1 MPLVGTKPAV
11 TIDNFAAMIREDC
24 MLVDKTLM
32 IKELM
37 DSTDSALLIIRPRRF
52 GKSLNLSMLQYFFAA
67 IAYGRSTQ
75 CMFDRF
81 EIAKVD
87 NGEFLKQHQGQYPVI
102 LISFKDVKQ
111 NTCQGALEN
120 FNCLIAEAYRQ
131 HSDLLDSD
139 TLGANYKSRIER
151 YLDGQ
156 VTTTE
161 LEQSLRFLS
170 ECLYRVHGKEVIIL
184 IDEYDTPLTS
194 AYEHGYIE
202 EFNGFL
208 RGLLSN
214 ALKSNPYLKKAVLT
228 GILRVSKNSML
239 SGLNNLRTYTLF
251 DHNYQQYF
259 GFTEAEID
267 ELTTA
272 VKVEHGREDIRSY
285 YNGYKIGDTVIYN
298 PWSIMNYL
306 QTAELAPYWVWTSND
321 KLFKELLLNSSEK
334 TKEQLGLLMQNQ
346 AIEADIELSMRYE
359 DLIGNPNSLWALL
372 LFCGYLKLESHHLS
386 EMGTSRVCQLKI
398 PNTEIMRLF
407 NGIFANWLR
416 DTMGWRYEGF
426 LKHLT
431 EGKVEAFTED
441 LSAFLMNSLSFR
453 DVGGDKAP
461 TERFYHGFFIGL
473 TASLQEKYHY
483 TSNRESGAGVYDVG
497 LVPRS
502 FSNDTGVI
510 LEFKHAKLKENLTK
524 LANDALLQIDKMG
537 YETEFRKHPHVKK
550 LLKIGLAFSEKA
562 VKSVYTIT
570 DLSKYLGVLKGKI
583 KIANDFDKPLPSGT
597 LDDFEE

>member
-11 TIDNFAAMIREDC
+11 TIDNFAAMVEEDC
-24 MLVDKTLM
+24 LLVDKTMM
-32 IKELM
+32 IKEVM
-37 DSTDSALLIIRPRRF
+37 DSSDSALLILRPRRF

-67 IAYGRSTQ
+67 SAYGVTTHG
-75 CMFDRF
+75 MFDRF

-102 LISFKDVKQ
+102 LISFKDVKES
-111 NTCQGALEN
+111 TCQGALEN

-131 HSDLLDSD
+131 HRDLLNSD
-139 TLGANYKSRIER
+139 QFDNSDRKRFER
-151 YLDGQ
+151 YLDGE
-156 VTTTE
+156 VTTAE
-161 LEQSLRFLS
+161 LEQAIRFLS
-170 ECLYRVHGKEVIIL
+170 ECLHRVYGKKVIIL

-239 SGLNNLRTYTLF
+239 SGLNNLETYTLF
-251 DHNYQQYF
+251 SQRYQQYF

-272 VKVEHGREDIRSY
+272 VKVEHGREDIRRY
-285 YNGYKIGDTVIYN
+285 YNGYKIGDEVIYN
-298 PWSIMNYL
+298 PWSIMNFL
-306 QTAELAPYWVWTSND
+306 KTKELAPYWVWTSND
-321 KLFKELLLNSSEK
+321 KLFQDLLLNSNAD
-334 TKEQLGLLMQNQ
+334 TKEKIGLLMRNE
-346 AIEADIELSMRYE
+346 AIEADIDLSLRYE
-359 DLIGNPNSLWALL
+359 DLMGDPNSLWALL
-372 LFCGYLKLESHHLS
+372 LFCGYLKVENHHLAANDT
-386 EMGTSRVCQLKI
+386 GIRVCQLKI
-398 PNTEIMRLF
+398 PNREIIGLF
-407 NGIFANWLR
+407 NGVFSRWLK

-426 LKHLT
+426 LQHLVD
-431 EGKVEAFTED
+431 GNVDAFTED

-497 LVPRS
+497 LVPKS
-502 FSNDTGVI
+502 LSNDTGVI
-510 LEFKHAKLKENLTK
+510 LEFKHAKLKQNLTQ
-524 LANDALLQIDKMG
+524 LAKDALLQIDKMG

-562 VKSVYTIT
+562 VKSVYTLT
-570 DLSKYLGVLKGKI
+570 DFI
-583 KIANDFDKPLPSGT
+583 
-597 LDDFEE
+597 E